1 MTRRQKPRRRS
12 RATSTKWTRQSPADD
27 DEGGALQT
35 GPLVPVVTQ
44 PQHPTLKDYLQR
56 NPAFNTS
63 HAPLPQRPK
72 RKTKHQRSRRAL
84 PGTGQDG
91 AHLDGSLTRRAKT
104 KRTKIKPYDSEA
116 DSPPVIH
123 PPTKMTNPFKSSE
136 PGTDTEQ
143 DTIPGYHHL
152 KKHTLAKIKAG
163 MYVVITDCIPNYA
176 ETDDVDGIMF
186 TLDGQAK
193 STRLS
198 NSRPAIPTN
207 FEEWFAGAS
216 VLCRAREF
224 FNPALLTSNNAYIE
238 WVRQLYRSYSPA
250 TVYEYD
256 AAWRSYCSIDNISFW
271 PISPHFMKGAI
282 ILQRGCLLV
291 SARSHCIHCQ
301 SVTHK

>member
-1 MTRRQKPRRRS
+1 
-12 RATSTKWTRQSPADD
+12 
-27 DEGGALQT
+27 
-35 GPLVPVVTQ
+35 
-44 PQHPTLKDYLQR
+44 
-56 NPAFNTS
+56 
-63 HAPLPQRPK
+63 
-72 RKTKHQRSRRAL
+72 
-84 PGTGQDG
+84 
-91 AHLDGSLTRRAKT
+91 
-104 KRTKIKPYDSEA
+104 
-116 DSPPVIH
+116 
-123 PPTKMTNPFKSSE
+123 
-136 PGTDTEQ
+136 
-143 DTIPGYHHL
+143 
-152 KKHTLAKIKAG
+152 

-176 ETDDVDGIMF
+176 ETDDVDSIMF

-250 TVYEYD
+250 TVYEDD

-301 SVTHK
+301 AVTHTSKGCPLNSRMFVPSTFYDSSKSHVVTVTPSTDRSRSFRSFRSFRPFQAHNQNGYPQSPQVARAASNDKPCRFHNKSSGCKYDAETCLLRHICSICKRSDHGASSCPTKVARRRPPITY

>member
-1 MTRRQKPRRRS
+1 M
-12 RATSTKWTRQSPADD
+12 
-27 DEGGALQT
+27 
-35 GPLVPVVTQ
+35 
-44 PQHPTLKDYLQR
+44 KDYLQR

-123 PPTKMTNPFKSSE
+123 PPTKMTNPFKSAE

-291 SARSHCIHCQ
+291 SRDRTASIAKLLLTQVKAVR
-301 SVTHK
+301 